1 MTDTERQA
9 LRNQSARGLLWSS
22 GILVVL
28 GIVVISPVGR
38 MFFIALA
45 AIFAGI
51 STLLGRGPARTSGIV
66 VTIATLLLVAASYP
80 AYKKHMDLYLER
92 AKERPVIK
100 LGPHLSDDQAGA
112 FNDIS
117 SNIALWQPRHG

>member
-1 MTDTERQA
+1 MTDIERQA
-9 LRNQSARGLLWSS
+9 LRNQSARALLWSS

-38 MFFIALA
+38 MFFVALA
-45 AIFAGI
+45 AICAGI

-66 VTIATLLLVAASYP
+66 VTIATLRLLAASYP

-92 AKERPVIK
+92 AKERPVTK
-100 LGPHLSDDQAGA
+100 PGPHLSDDQAVA

-117 SNIALWQPRHG
+117 SNIALEQPQHG